1 MKNILKKL
9 VVIVPALVLFS
20 LCSGCI
26 QENMDELF
34 RLPEPS
40 EEYIEL
46 QYKIDEILKSG
57 AVYSAPISG
66 YHRQSVQLYDINSD
80 GVNEAIA
87 FFSASGNNPLKVY
100 IFQNVDGKYETKM
113 VLEGDGN
120 SIESIYYTDMDAD
133 GWSEI
138 ILGFKGNELKL
149 LNVYSIKDYQQAIIA
164 TSDFTAY
171 TVTDLDMNGRDD
183 LIVIR
188 HDGTELTGTI
198 EKYSISKDG
207 ETVVSGSRLSNGME
221 NIKKLTTGYL
231 SDKSSAVFVEGGYI
245 NGGLITDIFAWVD
258 GRIVNV
264 SADRE
269 GISRDLARSS
279 TVSCR
284 DINGDGV
291 MEIPVS
297 RELPTQSDRVYI
309 VLDWYCYNKWGV
321 KGVAQ
326 TTYHNNSDFWYLT
339 LPPEW
344 KNSITVRREDT
355 VSGQRTVVFSIWNGE
370 NVPPTDF
377 LKIYTLTGENRLDRA
392 KREGRFILRREDEV
406 IYAAELL
413 SNETQWE
420 HYPSQEYIKNNFN
433 LIYSEWVTGQIY
445 T

>member
-1 MKNILKKL
+1 MKNTLNKL
-9 VVIVPALVLFS
+9 MVVLSALVLFL
-20 LCSGCI
+20 LCSGCV

-40 EEYIEL
+40 KEYIEL

-57 AVYSAPISG
+57 AVYSAPTSG
-66 YHRQSVQLYDINSD
+66 YHRQSVQLYDINGD

-87 FFSASGNNPLKVY
+87 FFSASGDNPLKVY
-100 IFQNVDGKYETKM
+100 IFQNVDGKYETKT

-149 LNVYSIKDYQQAIIA
+149 LNVYSIKDFQQAVIA

-183 LIVIR
+183 LIVVR
-188 HDGTELTGTI
+188 HNGTEFTGTI
-198 EKYSISKDG
+198 EKYSISRDG
-207 ETVVSGSRLSNGME
+207 ETVVSGAHLSNGME
-221 NIKKLTTGYL
+221 NIRKLTTGYL
-231 SDKSSAVFVEGGYI
+231 SDKSSAVFVEGGFM
-245 NGGLITDIFAWVD
+245 NGGLITDIFTWVD
-258 GRIVNV
+258 DRVVNV
-264 SADRE
+264 SADKE
-269 GISRDLARSS
+269 GISRELVRSS
-279 TVSCR
+279 TMSCR

-291 MEIPVS
+291 MEIPIP
-297 RELPTQSDRVYI
+297 RELPTQSDRVYF
-309 VLDWYCYNKWGV
+309 VFDWYCYNKWGV
-321 KGVAQ
+321 KGLAL

-339 LPPEW
+339 LPAEW
-344 KNSITVRREDT
+344 RGSITVRREDT

-370 NVPPTDF
+370 NASSTDF

-392 KREGRFILRREDEV
+392 AMEGRFILRREDEV

-413 SNETQWE
+413 DIETQWE
-420 HYPSQEYIKNNFN
+420 HYPSKEYIRSNFD